1 MSRLKSTMSVL
12 LLSFMSSAIWAQDS
26 TTVRDF
32 ELWTGVGVQKSF
44 LDKKLQLALTE
55 EFRFNDNSTRI
66 NNFFTEVEAGYEFYK
81 NMTFSLGYR
90 FIKNNQKN
98 GFVTENRFYADLAYS
113 HKIDRLKLSYRFR
126 FQTQSEAG
134 TRSNDVLFPS
144 NKMRLKLKA
153 EYNIKKWKLDPYFSM
168 EGFYAME
175 TDSYTY
181 IDPYTITNKVNGFQ
195 KLRFTLGTS
204 YKINDLMELCA
215 FYRIERELKS
225 YPLFYNTP
233 ATYYIGGLNLT
244 FKL

>member
-1 MSRLKSTMSVL
+1 
-12 LLSFMSSAIWAQDS
+12 MSSSMWAQDS

-32 ELWTGVGVQKSF
+32 ELWTGVSVQKSF
-44 LDKKLQLALTE
+44 LDKKLKLALTE

-81 NMTFSLGYR
+81 NMTIGIGYR

-98 GFVTENRFYADLAYS
+98 GFVTENRLYADLGYS
-113 HKIDRLKLSYRFR
+113 HKINRLKLSYRFR
-126 FQTQSEAG
+126 YQHQSEAG
-134 TRSNDVLFPS
+134 TRNDDALFPS
-144 NKMRLKLKA
+144 AKMRLKLKA

-175 TDSYTY
+175 TDAYTY
-181 IDPYTITNKVNGFQ
+181 IDPYMITNKVNGFE
-195 KLRFTLGTS
+195 KLRFTLGTA
-204 YKINDLMELCA
+204 YKINDLMELGA

-233 ATYYIGGLNLT
+233 ATYYIAGLNLT